1 MKIVFI
7 LIIISAFQA
16 GAKSIAQVVTL
27 HEKNITLGKALT
39 LIEKKSGYHFIYDVS
54 LEPLKNR
61 RVSVDINKGSVVAV
75 LDQCIAGLPI
85 TYVLE
90 QQTIAL
96 KVTNIPSARVIE
108 QPMEQTVTGTVTDEN
123 GKPFPGVSV
132 TLKGTNTGVATD
144 QDGRYSI
151 RVPNGNAVLVFS
163 SIGYNSTELAVN
175 GRSII
180 NLSLSVK
187 ANNLEDIVVVGYGTQ
202 KKETINGSLNT
213 VGAKDIGEKPVLNT
227 FQALEGESP
236 NLIIQQP
243 ALDPGAN
250 VNINIRGIA
259 TTGNNNPLLVI
270 DGIISQNVNDLNFL
284 NPNDIANVTVLKDAG
299 SAAIYGSRGANGV
312 ILVTTKSGKFNQK
325 PTLTYNGSYGLQ
337 VPDVLV
343 HKVSAADNAY
353 YRNEALE
360 NSGLP
365 PAYTPE
371 QIQQLAAQGN
381 GTWNIQHLIYDAPL
395 QTQNVSISGGG
406 PTNSYFISGGY
417 QNQMSNFIGN
427 GGEGNKFGYQK
438 YNFRLNQTSVI
449 GNFRLNAILEYTK
462 TRNKTN
468 SVGDNNI
475 IADANRVPANYS
487 WTDAAGNF
495 LTNPVASQY
504 NEYGVLK
511 QGGWD
516 QADNDRIFGNLN
528 GTLTITKDLKL
539 IGVFG
544 GTIQNNGNFFRRKE
558 VNYIP
563 GGVYG
568 NDLTTF
574 DNNAKSNSFNTQL
587 YATYNKTFH
596 QDHNFSATLG
606 VSSENYSESGFQL
619 QKTLTDPTFGTSTTG
634 TLIDATNSY
643 NSTAIDANSLLSAFG
658 RINYDYKNR
667 YFLDFVFR
675 DDASSKFAKGHRNG
689 FFPSVNTGWVV
700 SDESFMD
707 NIKKTLNYLKLR
719 VTYGVV
725 GNNQTAGDYTYQT
738 TYFNYPG
745 AYGFSNILQG
755 GAGTNLSNADLTW
768 ERAATFNVGTDFRLF
783 NNKLTG
789 SVDYFNKVT
798 SNIEQQPLDVPVL
811 FGAAPPVANVAKV
824 RDQGWEVELTY
835 TLKTGKVTQSFS
847 GNVANTKNT
856 LLQLTGKTQQFT
868 YQQDVWQLIRAVGH
882 PITEY
887 YGYQT
892 NGFYQNQNDV
902 NTYPHPAGNVV
913 GMGDLKFKD
922 LNGDGKINSKDETF
936 IGDPFPH
943 YTFGFTYRI
952 AYAGFDLT
960 AFIQGVGQRT
970 EFLRGELVEPFHY
983 DYGQTLYEH
992 QLNFWTPENTNA
1004 RFPRLATIGSASN
1017 TNNWRTG
1024 SDLYSFNAAYVRL
1037 KNLNVGY
1044 TLPTLLT
1051 QKIGIQKLR
1060 VSLIGQNILTL
1071 SKLNF
1076 IDPETTEFDNNLSGN
1091 DFSNSARAYLL
1102 PKFYGMGLDVTF

>member
-1 MKIVFI
+1 MKIVFA
-7 LIIISAFQA
+7 LIMISVLQA
-16 GAKSIAQVVTL
+16 GAKSLAQVVSI
-27 HEKNITLGKALT
+27 HERNISLGKALT
-39 LIEKKSGYHFIYDVS
+39 LIEKESGYHFIYDNK
-54 LEPLKNR
+54 LEQLKSR
-61 RVSVDINKGSVVAV
+61 RISVDVNKGSVTTV
-75 LDQCIAGLPI
+75 LDKCLAGLPV
-85 TYVLE
+85 TYTIE

-96 KVTNIPSARVIE
+96 KVTDEPVISAADRPV
-108 QPMEQTVTGTVTDEN
+108 EQTVTGTVTDEN

-132 TLKGTNTGVATD
+132 MIKGTNTGVATNG
-144 QDGRYSI
+144 DGKYSVV
-151 RVPNGNAVLVFS
+151 VPRGDAVLVFS
-163 SIGYNSTELAVN
+163 SIGYTSKEVAVN

-180 NLSLSVK
+180 NISMAVK
-187 ANNLEDIVVVGYGTQ
+187 ANSIEDVVVVGYGTQ
-202 KKETINGSLNT
+202 KRVTVNGSVNT
-213 VGAKDIGEKPVLNT
+213 VGAKDIGDKPVLNT

-259 TTGNNNPLLVI
+259 TTGNNYPLLVI
-270 DGIISQNVNDLNFL
+270 DGIVSQNVNDLNLL

-312 ILVTTKSGKFNQK
+312 ILITTKSGKFNQK
-325 PTLTYNGSYGLQ
+325 ATLSYNGSYGWQ
-337 VPDVLV
+337 MPDVLV

-381 GTWNIQHLIYDAPL
+381 GTWNIQHLLYDAPL

-406 PTNSYFISGGY
+406 ATNTYFLSGGY
-417 QNQMSNFIGN
+417 QDQMSNFIGN
-427 GGEGNKFGYQK
+427 GGQGSDFGYQK
-438 YNFRLNQTSVI
+438 YNFRMNQTSVV
-449 GNFRLNAILEYTK
+449 GNLKWNAILEYTK
-462 TRNKTN
+462 IRNKTN

-487 WTDAAGNF
+487 WTDAQGNF

-511 QGGWD
+511 QGGWN
-516 QADNDRIFGNLN
+516 QADNDRVFGNLN
-528 GTLTITKDLKL
+528 GTLTITKNLKL
-539 IGVFG
+539 TGVFG
-544 GTIQNNGNFFRRKE
+544 GEIQNNGNFFRRTQ
-558 VNYIP
+558 VNYVP

-574 DNNAKSNSFNTQL
+574 DNNAKSNAFNTQL
-587 YATYNKTFH
+587 YASYDNTFH

-606 VSSENYSESGFQL
+606 VSSENYYERGFQL
-619 QKTLTDPTFGTSTTG
+619 QKTLTDPTFGTATTG

-643 NSTAIDANSLLSAFG
+643 NSLAVDANSLLSAFG
-658 RINYDYKNR
+658 RINYDYKSK

-700 SDESFMD
+700 TDESFMD
-707 NIKKTLNYLKLR
+707 NVKKTLNYLKLR

-745 AYGFSNILQG
+745 AYGFSNMLQG

-768 ERAATFNVGTDFRLF
+768 ERAATFNIGADFRLF

-789 SVDYFNKVT
+789 SADYFNKVT
-798 SNIEQQPLDVPVL
+798 SDIEQQPLDVPGL

-824 RDQGWEVELTY
+824 RDQGWELELNY
-835 TLKTGKVTQSFS
+835 TLKTGAVTQSFS
-847 GNVANTKNT
+847 ANVANTKNT
-856 LLQLTGKTQQFT
+856 LLKLTGNTQQYT

-887 YGYQT
+887 YGYET
-892 NGFYQNQNDV
+892 NGYFQNQNDI
-902 NTYPHPAGNVV
+902 NTYPKPAGNTV
-913 GMGDLKFKD
+913 GVGDLKFKD
-922 LNGDGKINSKDETF
+922 LNGDGKIDSKDETF
-936 IGDPFPH
+936 LGDPFPH

-992 QLNFWTPENTNA
+992 QLDFWTPENTNA

-1024 SDLYSFNAAYVRL
+1024 SNLYAFNAAYVRL
-1037 KNLNVGY
+1037 KNINVGY
-1044 TLPTLLT
+1044 TLPGTLT

-1060 VSLIGQNILTL
+1060 VSFVGQNLLTL

-1076 IDPETTEFDNNLSGN
+1076 IDPETTEFDNNLSGS
-1091 DFSNSARAYLL
+1091 DYSNSARAYLL